1 VRTVTVGA
9 LVLLVLAGCGG
20 TTTRRDF
27 RHDADTV
34 SSIAAEGAL
43 LAGEVE
49 AGRTTTRFAKV
60 HGTELGDTAAELAST
75 LRRSRPVEPL
85 PVGALARVAD
95 GVAERLHRVAE
106 HPPDPA
112 ATRLRAQ
119 LLRLS
124 DRAARLSEAV

>member
-9 LVLLVLAGCGG
+9 LVLLLLAGCGG

-49 AGRTTTRFAKV
+49 AGRTTTRFAKA

-95 GVAERLHRVAE
+95 DVAQRLHRVAE